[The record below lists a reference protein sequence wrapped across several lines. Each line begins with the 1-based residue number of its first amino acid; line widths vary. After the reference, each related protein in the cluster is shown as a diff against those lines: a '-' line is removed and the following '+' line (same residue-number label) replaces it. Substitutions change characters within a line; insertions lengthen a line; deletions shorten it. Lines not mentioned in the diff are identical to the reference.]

1 MRQKDKRYEE
11 WLSGIRSGQPVL
23 DHPEDLTSAI
33 VQRISQTVSKR
44 KRRNFIIRSCVLG
57 TVAAVWLCL
66 LLGETFFPSF
76 SDGAEK
82 EYSAWQCTSFSLP
95 ENWKKMSLM
104 EKGNYCSVR
113 YIKHKQQK
121 QKRMSEIMNKTD

>member
-1 MRQKDKRYEE
+1 MRQEDKRYEE

-33 VQRISQTVSKR
+33 VKR
-44 KRRNFIIRSCVLG
+44 KKRNFIIRSWVLG

>member
-1 MRQKDKRYEE
+1 MRQEDKRYEE

-66 LLGETFFPSF
+66 L
-76 SDGAEK
+76 
-82 EYSAWQCTSFSLP
+82 
-95 ENWKKMSLM
+95 
-104 EKGNYCSVR
+104 
-113 YIKHKQQK
+113 
-121 QKRMSEIMNKTD
+121 

>member
-1 MRQKDKRYEE
+1 MRQEDKRYEE

-95 ENWKKMSLM
+95 ET
-104 EKGNYCSVR
+104 G
-113 YIKHKQQK
+113 
-121 QKRMSEIMNKTD
+121 KR

>member
-1 MRQKDKRYEE
+1 MRQEDKRYEE

-76 SDGAEK
+76 S
-82 EYSAWQCTSFSLP
+82 LP

-121 QKRMSEIMNKTD
+121 QRCMSEIMNKTD